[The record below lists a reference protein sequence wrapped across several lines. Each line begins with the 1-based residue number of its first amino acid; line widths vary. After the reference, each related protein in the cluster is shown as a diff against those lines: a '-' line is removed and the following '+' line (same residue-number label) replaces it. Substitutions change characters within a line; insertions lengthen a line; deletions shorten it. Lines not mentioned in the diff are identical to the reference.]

1 MQTFIL
7 ITIVVI
13 ATIHLMMASVLSL
26 YSRYKVQYLSLAWI
40 MGIFG
45 ALCCVAIPFSY
56 LLRFEN
62 IGLLHP
68 FMLLAL
74 VGTCFLQGIYPLS
87 IPMPGYLQWG
97 RRWRYASPAIF
108 LIILYVASLLL
119 GNRPVIV
126 HTYSELAECWWG
138 PDMLF
143 RLAGLGLSVY
153 YVTNILRLPRLLVKN
168 AEIPRYLK
176 GYVTAMGLNGVLY
189 SSYGSIQCHVVIS
202 LFLFVLSFE
211 YVFVLSDIG
220 DHGHPFA

>member
-56 LLRFEN
+56 LLRFES

-97 RRWRYASPAIF
+97 RMWRYASPAIF
-108 LIILYVASLLL
+108 LIILYVVSLLL

-126 HTYSELAECWWG
+126 HTYSELADCWWG

-153 YVTNILRLPRLLVKN
+153 YVANILRLPRLLVKN

-176 GYVTAMGLNGVLY
+176 VT
-189 SSYGSIQCHVVIS
+189 
-202 LFLFVLSFE
+202 
-211 YVFVLSDIG
+211 
-220 DHGHPFA
+220 